1 MRITIAALSGTLL
14 GMSVP
19 LIAADGA
26 LSELR
31 EGDRIRLSTPALDE
45 QRSVAG
51 LVGIEGDTL
60 IVRLPD
66 RQEPTRIPLSEVGKL
81 EVARGTKSRMGRGA
95 LIGGLAGML
104 LGGGAVAAHLGGG
117 GELGESSAVALVAG
131 GLAAGSL
138 IGFTRPKIRCDR
150 IEFHHSS
157 LTSIFRADQSTTYSK
172 VIPNRNLNVC
182 FSRKRPFRSAET
194 G

>member
-1 MRITIAALSGTLL
+1 MRITIVTLSGTLL

-19 LIAADGA
+19 LIAADDA

-138 IGFTRPKIRCDR
+138 LEGVVGLTIKTDHWVNVSVGGLDVGLALLPGRSRGLALSLGF
-150 IEFHHSS
+150 
-157 LTSIFRADQSTTYSK
+157 
-172 VIPNRNLNVC
+172 
-182 FSRKRPFRSAET
+182 
-194 G
+194 